1 LKYEKFDLM
10 STAGIICEGV
20 GITLISF
27 GGIGVCCSAWANVT
41 LSLLGGLLEA
51 LGGILLRPL
60 MDYYVLE
67 PLGISKWL
75 E

>member
-1 LKYEKFDLM
+1 M
-10 STAGIICEGV
+10 
-20 GITLISF
+20 F
-27 GGIGVCCSAWANVT
+27 GCIEVCCSQWANVT
-41 LSLLGGLLEA
+41 LSLLGCLLGA
-51 LGGILLRPL
+51 LGGIMLRPL